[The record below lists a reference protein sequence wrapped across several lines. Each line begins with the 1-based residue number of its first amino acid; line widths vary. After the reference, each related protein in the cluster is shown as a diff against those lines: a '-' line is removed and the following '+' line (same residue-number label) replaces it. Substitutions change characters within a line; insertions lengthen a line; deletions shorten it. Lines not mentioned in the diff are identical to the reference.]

1 VRRANRSLT
10 VAARLFGAAQ
20 LVPSYRTVISTLTA
34 AAFIALWELA
44 PRVGAVDPRFTSQP
58 SRVIAAGLE
67 IIRTGSFR
75 HDVAVSLAEFAVGF
89 SLAIAIG
96 VPLGLL
102 LGRFA
107 PLRYLLD
114 PPIMAIYATP
124 HLALLPI
131 IVVWLGIGLES
142 KIAVAFAGAVIPI
155 IVNTMAGVRG
165 VERSWILAAQSFCA
179 RGWDVFLKVILPGSL
194 AGVILGI
201 RLGLSRA
208 VLGVVVGEMYQ
219 SQAGL
224 GNEVMRYGSEFRTDY
239 LLFDVLL
246 ISGFALAATSAVR
259 ALEEKLW
266 TAGK

>member
-1 VRRANRSLT
+1 M
-10 VAARLFGAAQ
+10 
-20 LVPSYRTVISTLTA
+20 SYRTLVSTLTVI
-34 AAFIALWELA
+34 AFLAVWEIA
-44 PRVGAVDPRFTSQP
+44 PRAGLVDSTYTSQP

-67 IIRTGSFR
+67 IIRTGGFF
-75 HDVAVSLAEFAVGF
+75 HDAVLSLSEFAIGF
-89 SLAIAIG
+89 ALAVALG
-96 VPLGLL
+96 VPLGLM
-102 LGRFA
+102 LGRFSV
-107 PLRYLLD
+107 LRSLLD

-131 IVVWLGIGLES
+131 IVVWLGIGMLS
-142 KIAVAFAGAVIPI
+142 KVAVAFVGGVIPI
-155 IVNTMAGVRG
+155 LVNTIAGVRG
-165 VERSWILAAQSFCA
+165 VEHSWIVAARSFCA
-179 RGWDVFLKVILPGSL
+179 YGRDVFIKVVLPASL
-194 AGVILGI
+194 PSAILGI

-239 LLFDVLL
+239 LLFDVLM
-246 ISGFALAATSAVR
+246 ISLFGLLATSAVR

>member
-1 VRRANRSLT
+1 M
-10 VAARLFGAAQ
+10 
-20 LVPSYRTVISTLTA
+20 SYRRLVSTLTVLT
-34 AAFIALWELA
+34 FLTIWEIA
-44 PRVGAVDPRFTSQP
+44 PRTGIIDGTYTSRP

-67 IIRTGSFR
+67 IVRTEGFL
-75 HDVAVSLAEFAVGF
+75 HDVSVSISEFAFGF
-89 SLAIAIG
+89 ALAIAIG

-107 PLRYLLD
+107 VLRYLLD

-131 IVVWLGIGLES
+131 VVVWLGIGMQS
-142 KIAVAFAGAVIPI
+142 KIALVFIGAFIPI
-155 IVNTMAGVRG
+155 LVNSMAGVRG
-165 VERSWILAAQSFCA
+165 VERPWVVAARSFC
-179 RGWDVFLKVILPGSL
+179 GGEWDIFTKIILPASL
-194 AGVILGI
+194 PSVILGI
-201 RLGLSRA
+201 RLGVSRA

-224 GNEVMRYGSEFRTDY
+224 GNEIMRYGSEFRTDY

-246 ISGFALAATSAVR
+246 VSLFGFSAAAAVR
-259 ALEEKLW
+259 ALEERLW

>member
-1 VRRANRSLT
+1 M
-10 VAARLFGAAQ
+10 
-20 LVPSYRTVISTLTA
+20 SYRRLVSTLTVLT
-34 AAFIALWELA
+34 FLTIWEIA
-44 PRVGAVDPRFTSQP
+44 PRTGIIDGTYTSRP

-67 IIRTGSFR
+67 IVRTEGFL
-75 HDVAVSLAEFAVGF
+75 HDVSVSISEFAIGF
-89 SLAIAIG
+89 ALAIAIG

-107 PLRYLLD
+107 VLRYLLD

-131 IVVWLGIGLES
+131 VVVWLGIGMQS
-142 KIAVAFAGAVIPI
+142 KIALVFIGAFIPI
-155 IVNTMAGVRG
+155 LVNSMAGVRG
-165 VERSWILAAQSFCA
+165 VERPWVVAARSFC
-179 RGWDVFLKVILPGSL
+179 GGEWDIFTKIILPASL
-194 AGVILGI
+194 PSVILGI
-201 RLGLSRA
+201 RLGVSRA

-224 GNEVMRYGSEFRTDY
+224 GNEIMRYGSEFRTDY

-246 ISGFALAATSAVR
+246 VSLFGFSAAAAVR
-259 ALEEKLW
+259 ALEERLW